1 MAYLN
6 EWVVLESDHI
16 DGLSGVVEDLEASTL
31 RHPLI
36 GGAKVEG
43 MNKLIYEV
51 VVVSSREK
59 AMLDEWKALI
69 EFCDRYVGKS
79 HDIWLKNLNGSSKK
93 LDKDATTFPRYTG
106 IVWSY
111 FNAHFFRNSLNIR
124 CPTQSLRE
132 SIVLG
137 PKTSSTFVFAIVLL
151 FALLFVTAVRGAA
164 GGYDAAGCGCWSL
177 LRGVVL
183 LPVVIAGSGGCW
195 VWVLVR
201 CCSVSVRGCCAFQ
214 NILSGRVRS
223 GQTNTYRE
231 KNKKGRYS
239 AFPAIPS

>member
-1 MAYLN
+1 MTQMAYLN

-16 DGLSGVVEDLEASTL
+16 DGLFGVVEDLEASTL

-36 GGAKVEG
+36 GGAKPDIEHLKHVIYSAADAIQTMGSAIYPLLSQVEG

-106 IVWSY
+106 D
-111 FNAHFFRNSLNIR
+111 
-124 CPTQSLRE
+124 
-132 SIVLG
+132 
-137 PKTSSTFVFAIVLL
+137 SSFL
-151 FALLFVTAVRGAA
+151 
-164 GGYDAAGCGCWSL
+164 
-177 LRGVVL
+177 
-183 LPVVIAGSGGCW
+183 
-195 VWVLVR
+195 
-201 CCSVSVRGCCAFQ
+201 CSVS
-214 NILSGRVRS
+214 
-223 GQTNTYRE
+223 
-231 KNKKGRYS
+231 YS
-239 AFPAIPS
+239 FI